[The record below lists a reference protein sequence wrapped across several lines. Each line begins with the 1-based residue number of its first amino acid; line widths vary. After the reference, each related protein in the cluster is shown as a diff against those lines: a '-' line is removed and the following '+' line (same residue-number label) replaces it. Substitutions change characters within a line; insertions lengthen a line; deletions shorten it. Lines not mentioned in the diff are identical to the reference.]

1 MMIRTLLNLARP
13 HLWPL
18 MISLLC
24 RVMNQIGTIAI
35 LVVAGHYAQ
44 ALFTGEAS
52 AIWEQ
57 LLWPLLWIG
66 ISKAVCR
73 YAEQLSG
80 HNAAFRIQED
90 LRNRIYWQ
98 LEQQA
103 PDNIHALSTGE
114 LTARVVSDIERIEV
128 FYAHTIVPV
137 LSAVLVS
144 LMVTLYGYQL
154 AGTMAAVSLLSLLAL
169 VGAAIPIYH
178 LHRHGEL
185 GQNIRQQF
193 GQLNVTLTDVVTGI
207 NEIQNWQ
214 AMPFF
219 KQQVVKQGAAL
230 QQSHSALARRNGI
243 KDAMTDGVI
252 GLGFVGL
259 LVVAWWQEGSIMLT
273 ALPVLCLYAGAFG
286 PVLALTRTFEDLPQ
300 TFPACRRVLA
310 MLQPTVCDDINPIK
324 SDFIP
329 ADDSPLIAVS
339 SLSHR
344 YPNSSHWLFK
354 DLSLTLSSSHHM
366 VIQGE
371 SGSGKTSLL
380 RYLAGV
386 YVCQESPVTLKG
398 HPMTELSR
406 IELWQQISYV
416 PQQTI
421 IFPASLRHNLSLGQR
436 YSDAMLLEVLQLVC
450 LEPMFH
456 LLANGLDTELGLNG
470 ARVSGG
476 EAQRIALARAIL
488 RDTPIYL
495 LDEAFSALD
504 KTTEAT
510 IRQRLTHRWKDKLV
524 VEVAHQ
530 PKGLSEY
537 CELWKMQDGR
547 LMKQSS
553 L

>member
-24 RVMNQIGTIAI
+24 RVMNQLGTIAI

-66 ISKAVCR
+66 IGKAFCR

-154 AGTMAAVSLLSLLAL
+154 GGTMAAVSLLSLLAL
-169 VGAAIPIYH
+169 VGAAIPTYH
-178 LHRHGEL
+178 LLRYGEL

-219 KQQVVKQGAAL
+219 KQQVAKQGAAL

-259 LVVAWWQEGSIMLT
+259 LVVAWWQEGSTTLT

-310 MLQPTVCDDINPIK
+310 MLQPMVSDDVNPIK

-354 DLSLTLSSSHHM
+354 DLSLTLSSSRHM

-386 YVCQESPVTLKG
+386 YVCQDSPVTLKG

-406 IELWQQISYV
+406 VELWQQISYV

-530 PKGLSEY
+530 PKGLSAS

-547 LMKQSS
+547 LMI
-553 L
+553 